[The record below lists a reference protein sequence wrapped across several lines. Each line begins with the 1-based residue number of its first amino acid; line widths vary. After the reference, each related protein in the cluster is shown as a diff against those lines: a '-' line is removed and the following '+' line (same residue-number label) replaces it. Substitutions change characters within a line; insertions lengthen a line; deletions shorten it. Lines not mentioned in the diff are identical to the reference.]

1 MIINKLLQICH
12 SGNIALSKI
21 VSGMRKI
28 FIILVLVI
36 VIVVILVLISP
47 QGRSGVHTILFV
59 LQMLE
64 SPLKPQQWLIKQPMK
79 YETVYSTPTG
89 QMMSD
94 IYRIPDDRKRAGIL
108 LFLGA
113 NAAGKEDPD
122 VIKLGD
128 ALARSGFVVMFH
140 WSQSMGLQNNLDPRE
155 IENLVWAF
163 QYLRDL
169 EFVNPNSV
177 GIGGFSVGGS
187 FALVAASDSR
197 IRDDIA
203 FVNSFGGYYD
213 AHDLFLQIA
222 TRSIITDEKVI
233 DWNVDELTRKVF
245 VNELIESLDNQ
256 NDREILIQRYTG
268 TPGSVD
274 SNLDQ
279 LSDRALR
286 IVALIDGTSRDEAS
300 DIISD
305 LPERLRVDLDKIS
318 PRNYLREVSAD
329 ILIMHDRGDTL
340 IPVSESRKLLG
351 DLKGRSGFHYTE
363 TSIFDHVRP
372 SRSGTLIHMLKGGTK
387 FGMHMYR
394 IIRFSR

>member
-1 MIINKLLQICH
+1 MISKLLQICR
-12 SGNIALSKI
+12 SGDIALSKS
-21 VSGMRKI
+21 VSGVRKI
-28 FIILVLVI
+28 FLILVLLIGIAVT
-36 VIVVILVLISP
+36 LVLISP

-59 LQMLE
+59 LQMLD
-64 SPLKPQQWLIKQPMK
+64 SPLKPQQWLVAQPTR

-89 QMMSD
+89 QLMSD

-140 WSQSMGLQNNLDPRE
+140 WSQSMGLKNNLDPQE

-169 EFVNPNSV
+169 EFVNPNNV

-222 TRSIITDEKVI
+222 TRSIITGEKTI
-233 DWNVDELTRKVF
+233 DWNVDELTWKVF

-256 NDREILIQRYTG
+256 TDREILMKRYTKNYE
-268 TPGSVD
+268 SVD
-274 SNLDQ
+274 SSLGQ
-279 LSDRALR
+279 LSEEAIK
-286 IVALIDGTSRDEAS
+286 IVTLIEGTSQGEAS

-305 LPERLRVDLDKIS
+305 LPDRLRVDLDRIS
-318 PRNYLREVSAD
+318 PRNYLGAVKAD
-329 ILIMHDRGDTL
+329 ILIMHDSGDTL
-340 IPVSESRKLLG
+340 IPVSESRKLLV
-351 DLKGRSGFHYTE
+351 DLRERSGFHYTE

-372 SRSGTLIHMLKGGTK
+372 SRSGTLIHMLKGGSK
-387 FGMHMYR
+387 FGTHMYK
-394 IIRFSR
+394 IIGFAR

>member
-1 MIINKLLQICH
+1 
-12 SGNIALSKI
+12 
-21 VSGMRKI
+21 MRKI
-28 FIILVLVI
+28 FLILVLLIGIAVT
-36 VIVVILVLISP
+36 LVLISP
-47 QGRSGVHTILFV
+47 QGRSGFHTILFV
-59 LQMLE
+59 LQMLD
-64 SPLKPQQWLIKQPMK
+64 SPIKPQQWLVAQPTR

-140 WSQSMGLQNNLDPRE
+140 WSQSMGLQNNLDPQE

-169 EFVNPNSV
+169 EFVNPNNV

-222 TRSIITDEKVI
+222 TRSIITRSKTI
-233 DWNVDELTRKVF
+233 DWNVDELTWKVF

-256 NDREILIQRYTG
+256 TDREILMERYTKG
-268 TPGSVD
+268 YEPVD
-274 SNLDQ
+274 SNLGQ
-279 LSDRALR
+279 LSEEAIK
-286 IVALIDGTSRDEAS
+286 IVTLIEGTSQGEAS

-305 LPERLRVDLDKIS
+305 LPERLRVDLDRIS
-318 PRNYLREVSAD
+318 PRNYLGEVKAD
-329 ILIMHDRGDTL
+329 ILIMHDSGDTL
-340 IPVSESRKLLG
+340 IPVSESRKLLV
-351 DLKGRSGFHYTE
+351 DLRERSGFHYTE

-387 FGMHMYR
+387 FGLHMYK
-394 IIRFSR
+394 IIGFAR

>member
-1 MIINKLLQICH
+1 MINKLLQIY
-12 SGNIALSKI
+12 GLGKIALSRSVSGVRKI
-21 VSGMRKI
+21 VL
-28 FIILVLVI
+28 ILVLLFGI
-36 VIVVILVLISP
+36 AVILVLISP
-47 QGRSGVHTILFV
+47 QGRSGFHTILFV
-59 LQMLE
+59 LQMLD
-64 SPLKPQQWLIKQPMK
+64 SPLKPQEWFIKQPTR
-79 YETVYSTPTG
+79 YETVYSIPTG
-89 QMMSD
+89 QMLSD

-113 NAAGKEDPD
+113 NAAGKDDPD

-155 IENLVWAF
+155 IENLVGAF

-169 EFVNPNSV
+169 EFVDPNKV

-222 TRSIITDEKVI
+222 TRSIITGEKNM
-233 DWNVDELTRKVF
+233 DWNVDELTWNVF
-245 VNELIESLDNQ
+245 VNELIESLDSQ
-256 NDREILIQRYTG
+256 NDREILEQRYTQ
-268 TPGSVD
+268 TNELID
-274 SNLDQ
+274 ANLGQ
-279 LSDRALR
+279 LSEEALR
-286 IVALIDGTSRDEAS
+286 IVTLIEGTSRGEAS
-300 DIISD
+300 DIMSD
-305 LPERLRVDLDKIS
+305 LPERFRVDLDRIS
-318 PRNYLREVSAD
+318 PRNYLGEVNAD

-340 IPVSESRKLLG
+340 IPVSESRNLLVN
-351 DLKGRSGFHYTE
+351 LRGRSGFHYTE

-372 SRSGTLIHMLKGGTK
+372 SKSGTLIHMLKGGTK
-387 FGMHMYR
+387 FGTHMYR
-394 IIRFSR
+394 IIRFAR

>member
-1 MIINKLLQICH
+1 MINKLLQIY
-12 SGNIALSKI
+12 GLGRIALSRSVSGVRKI
-21 VSGMRKI
+21 VL
-28 FIILVLVI
+28 ILVLLFGI
-36 VIVVILVLISP
+36 AVILVLISP
-47 QGRSGVHTILFV
+47 QGRSGFHTILFV
-59 LQMLE
+59 LQMLD
-64 SPLKPQQWLIKQPMK
+64 SPLKPQEWFIKQPTR
-79 YETVYSTPTG
+79 YETVYSIPTG
-89 QMMSD
+89 QMLSD

-113 NAAGKEDPD
+113 NAAGKDDPD

-155 IENLVWAF
+155 IENLVGAF

-169 EFVNPNSV
+169 EFVDPNKV

-222 TRSIITDEKVI
+222 TRSIITGEKNM
-233 DWNVDELTRKVF
+233 DWNVDELTWNVF
-245 VNELIESLDNQ
+245 VNELIESLDSQ
-256 NDREILIQRYTG
+256 NDREILEQRYTQ
-268 TPGSVD
+268 TNELID
-274 SNLDQ
+274 ANLGQ
-279 LSDRALR
+279 LSEEALR
-286 IVALIDGTSRDEAS
+286 IVTLIEGTSRGEAS
-300 DIISD
+300 DIMSD
-305 LPERLRVDLDKIS
+305 LPERFRVDLDRIS
-318 PRNYLREVSAD
+318 PRNYLGEVNAD

-340 IPVSESRKLLG
+340 IPVSESRNLLVN
-351 DLKGRSGFHYTE
+351 LRGRSGFHYTE

-372 SRSGTLIHMLKGGTK
+372 SKSGTLIHMLKGGTK
-387 FGMHMYR
+387 FGTHMYR
-394 IIRFSR
+394 IIRFAR

>member
-1 MIINKLLQICH
+1 MINKLLQIY
-12 SGNIALSKI
+12 GLGRIALSRSVSAVRKI
-21 VSGMRKI
+21 VL
-28 FIILVLVI
+28 ILVLLFGI
-36 VIVVILVLISP
+36 AVILVLISP
-47 QGRSGVHTILFV
+47 QGRSGFHTILFV
-59 LQMLE
+59 LQMLD
-64 SPLKPQQWLIKQPMK
+64 SPLKPQEWFIKQPTR

-89 QMMSD
+89 QMLSD

-113 NAAGKEDPD
+113 NAAGKDDPD

-155 IENLVWAF
+155 IENLVGAF

-169 EFVNPNSV
+169 EFVDPNKA

-222 TRSIITDEKVI
+222 TRSIITGEKNM
-233 DWNVDELTRKVF
+233 DWNVDELTWNVF
-245 VNELIESLDNQ
+245 VNELIESLDSQ
-256 NDREILIQRYTG
+256 NDREILEQRYTQ
-268 TPGSVD
+268 TNELID
-274 SNLDQ
+274 ANLGQ
-279 LSDRALR
+279 LSEEALR
-286 IVALIDGTSRDEAS
+286 IVTLIEGTSRGEAS
-300 DIISD
+300 DIMSD
-305 LPERLRVDLDKIS
+305 LPERFRVDLDRIS
-318 PRNYLREVSAD
+318 PRNYLGEVNAD

-340 IPVSESRKLLG
+340 IPVSESRNLLVN
-351 DLKGRSGFHYTE
+351 LRGRSGFHYTE

-372 SRSGTLIHMLKGGTK
+372 SKSGTLIHMLKGGTK
-387 FGMHMYR
+387 FGTHMYR
-394 IIRFSR
+394 IIRFAR